1 MEAVIFVGVQGSGKT
16 TFYRERFFD
25 THVRI
30 NLDMLRTRHREQLLL
45 SACLAAQQPFVID
58 NTNPLP
64 SDRARYIG
72 PARGAGFRVVAY
84 FFETSLADA
93 IRRNKERAGKQRIP
107 VPAIAGTFRKMR
119 APSAEEGFDEIYR
132 VTISSDGAFLVGQP
146 TSRPIAPTRQTEG
159 NSASSRT
166 RQAI

>member
-30 NLDMLRTRHREQLLL
+30 NLDMLKTRHREQLLL
-45 SACLAAQQPFVID
+45 AACLAAKQPFVVD

-72 PARGAGFRVVAY
+72 VAREAGFRVLAY
-84 FFETSLADA
+84 FFDTTLRDA
-93 IRRNKERAGKQRIP
+93 IQRNNQRTGKQKIP
-107 VPAIAGTFRKMR
+107 VPAIAGAFRKLQSPTP
-119 APSAEEGFDEIYR
+119 AEGFDDVFR
-132 VTISSDGAFLVGQP
+132 VTI
-146 TSRPIAPTRQTEG
+146 APEGGFVVATATE
-159 NSASSRT
+159 SL
-166 RQAI
+166 

>member
-1 MEAVIFVGVQGSGKT
+1 MYRKLSDDEAGTGETMEAVVFVGAQGSGKS

-45 SACLAAQQPFVID
+45 AGCLAAKQSFVID

-72 PARGAGFRVVAY
+72 VARDAGFRVVAY
-84 FFETSLADA
+84 FFETSIADA
-93 IRRNKERAGKQRIP
+93 IRRNKQRSGKQRIP
-107 VPAIAGTFRKMR
+107 VPAIAGTLRKMQ
-119 APSAEEGFDEIYR
+119 APTLEEGFDEVYR
-132 VTISSDGAFLVGQP
+132 VTIPGEGGFVVSKGPSP
-146 TSRPIAPTRQTEG
+146 TQSP
-159 NSASSRT
+159 
-166 RQAI
+166 